1 MFNRSRIMQ
10 RAWVWAKQ
18 DLWSKRLPPSR
29 LRGLFVAALSRAWA
43 EAKAMAARIAEPPKF
58 AAMAIADLRAAIIDL
73 ENRDRL
79 GFAGLTLLT
88 EYSRALSYRMGAA
101 L

>member
-1 MFNRSRIMQ
+1 
-10 RAWVWAKQ
+10 
-18 DLWSKRLPPSR
+18 
-29 LRGLFVAALSRAWA
+29 
-43 EAKAMAARIAEPPKF
+43 MAARIAEPPKF

-79 GFAGLTLLT
+79 GFEGMTLLT

-101 L
+101 Q